1 MEDENAR
8 YFLNPFY
15 EELKG
20 NVKVEEKEENIARE
34 TFKNIREDFQEDFQE
49 EWKCCI
55 CRNSF
60 SSFDDLQTHVQIQ
73 HKKRTLRRREDR
85 VVKMVEVHLPK
96 KHPCIMCKKLFMSAF
111 SLEKHMLIRHKKRRK
126 QDQMVNTKDIH
137 LPKKHPCTV
146 CKKLFV
152 AASSLERHILTHSG
166 KRPFECKQCQWS
178 FTQPAHL
185 KRHTASIH
193 TGDLKLHNCLDCK
206 KSFKSNYHLKR
217 HMLVH
222 SREKP
227 YKCTSCSHSSTT
239 AQSLDFHVHRR
250 KAVQV
255 FSMQYV
261 LQATDACK

>member
-1 MEDENAR
+1 
-8 YFLNPFY
+8 
-15 EELKG
+15 
-20 NVKVEEKEENIARE
+20 
-34 TFKNIREDFQEDFQE
+34 
-49 EWKCCI
+49 
-55 CRNSF
+55 
-60 SSFDDLQTHVQIQ
+60 
-73 HKKRTLRRREDR
+73 
-85 VVKMVEVHLPK
+85 
-96 KHPCIMCKKLFMSAF
+96 
-111 SLEKHMLIRHKKRRK
+111 
-126 QDQMVNTKDIH
+126 MVNTKDIH

-185 KRHTASIH
+185 KRHTATIH
-193 TGDLKLHNCLDCK
+193 TGDLELYNCLYCN

-239 AQSLDFHVHRR
+239 AQSLDFHVMTHTGERPF
-250 KAVQV
+250 KCSLCNMSFKQPTHVNKHMLTHGKQK
-255 FSMQYV
+255 
-261 LQATDACK
+261 L